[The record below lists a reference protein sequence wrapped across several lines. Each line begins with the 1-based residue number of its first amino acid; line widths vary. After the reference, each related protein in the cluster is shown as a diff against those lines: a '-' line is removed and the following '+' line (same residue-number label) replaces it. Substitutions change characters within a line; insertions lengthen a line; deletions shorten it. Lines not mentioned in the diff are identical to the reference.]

1 MLAML
6 PLANSDWLLA
16 ILGILVVMLLVV
28 MFVVLYMQSVAERAY
43 DDGDEEY
50 VQYTN
55 VRVLDK
61 HPYDYNQLPR
71 PYDYEVDG

>member
-1 MLAML
+1 
-6 PLANSDWLLA
+6 
-16 ILGILVVMLLVV
+16 MLLVV
-28 MFVVLYMQSVAERAY
+28 VFVVLYMQNVSERAY
-43 DDGDEEY
+43 DDCDEEY

-55 VRVLDK
+55 VKVLDK